1 MTPVLSALLTFAIF
15 TNRFTSILTKHKGDF
30 MKLDN
35 LTNRLSE
42 LKIEYIKDEPMS
54 RHTTFKI
61 GGNADIFASVKS
73 NDQLKQIL
81 SLTQEFCIPYF
92 VLGNGSNLLVSDKGI
107 EGVVISLDGLNG
119 IEIIGDAVVCG
130 AGASIRSVCLAV
142 QKQSLSG
149 LEFAYGIPG
158 TVGGALYMN
167 AGAYG
172 GEMSQVVKSAKAI
185 DKNGNMIELSL
196 DDMQLGYR
204 TSVFKNRG
212 LVITSVTFQL
222 KKGNKQQ
229 IKAAMDD
236 FFGRRRSKQP
246 LEFPS
251 AGSTFKRPQ
260 GYFAGA
266 LIEQNN
272 LKGVSVGGA
281 QVSEKHAGFVINTG
295 NATCDEV
302 LSLIKKIQNTVKN
315 TNGVDLEPEV
325 IFVGRK

>member
-1 MTPVLSALLTFAIF
+1 MNLPNLI
-15 TNRFTSILTKHKGDF
+15 KG
-30 MKLDN
+30 
-35 LTNRLSE
+35 LSE
-42 LKIEYIKDEPMS
+42 LKIEYAKNESMS

-61 GGNADIFASVKS
+61 GGNADVFVSIKS
-73 NDQLKQIL
+73 HEQLKQV
-81 SLTQEFCIPYF
+81 LTLTKELEIPYF
-92 VLGNGSNLLVSDKGI
+92 VLGKGSNLLVSDKGI
-107 EGVVISLDGLNG
+107 AGVVISLDGLN
-119 IEIIGDAVVCG
+119 EITVDGNTVVCG
-130 AGASIRSVCLAV
+130 AGASLRSVCLAV

-172 GEMSQVVKSAKAI
+172 GEMSQVVKSATAI
-185 DKNGNMIELSL
+185 DKQGKLLELTAGE
-196 DDMQLGYR
+196 MQLGYR
-204 TSVFKNRG
+204 TSVFKNSE
-212 LVITSVTFQL
+212 LIITSVTLEL
-222 KKGNKQQ
+222 KQGDGQQ

-236 FFGRRRSKQP
+236 FFARRRDKQP

-251 AGSTFKRPQ
+251 AGSTFKRPE

-295 NATCDEV
+295 NATCKDV
-302 LSLIKKIQNTVKN
+302 LTLIEKIKDVVKN
-315 TNGVDLEPEV
+315 ADGVELEPEV